1 MNVELTPVRTAHRII
16 AVAMLTIAVS
26 LPAAGQG
33 ETIDATARGTWVFPS
48 PRFRSSRRQQ

>member
-33 ETIDATARGTWVFPS
+33 ETIDATRGTWVFPS